1 MDGEEARH
9 TTIMIKFLM
18 ESVAR
23 VRYTTVSQL
32 AGSRNNELKPGDWGI
47 GEKLG

>member
-1 MDGEEARH
+1 MDGENARH
-9 TTIMIKFLM
+9 TTMMIKFLR

-32 AGSRNNELKPGDWGI
+32 AGSRNNGPNQGI
-47 GEKLG
+47 GE